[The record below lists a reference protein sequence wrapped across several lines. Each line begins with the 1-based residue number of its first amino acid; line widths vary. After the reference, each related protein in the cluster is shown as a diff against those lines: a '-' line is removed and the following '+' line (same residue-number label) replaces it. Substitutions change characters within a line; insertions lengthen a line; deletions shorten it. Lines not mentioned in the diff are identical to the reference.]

1 MHTGRHLG
9 CVAHKDKDE
18 FYLRYLEDRKH
29 EDGFAPIERLH
40 RARCRNVIYSILD
53 LNPSRRINASQV
65 VKSEWVRRI
74 KLCKAGEG
82 VS

>member
-1 MHTGRHLG
+1 MVPLVPKDLWATGVIYMAMHTGRHLG

-40 RARCRNVIYSILD
+40 R
-53 LNPSRRINASQV
+53 
-65 VKSEWVRRI
+65 
-74 KLCKAGEG
+74 
-82 VS
+82 VSVT